1 MSDWLADSRS
11 LNKFQMIVFPPPP
24 STKSGKTS
32 WTWGRGAHG
41 KGIFCRLTCLW
52 PRYVDEVH
60 AISGGVHTLI
70 GQGLKDLAIDEQ
82 SAWKLFDVHFVNHIW
97 SYMYNIVLY
106 LLIIYYTVYTSWLFG
121 WAINRCHVVL
131 IATLAV
137 CRGESSRWCDFSGLR
152 EGYRYLH
159 FRSLLKNHDYDSCW
173 WRTIAYIPAL
183 LFKAWELVRKY
194 FGRT

>member
-11 LNKFQMIVFPPPP
+11 LNKFQMIVFPPPLNKIRENILNMREGGP
-24 STKSGKTS
+24 WKRYLLSAHLPVTS
-32 WTWGRGAHG
+32 VRWWG
-41 KGIFCRLTCLW
+41 TCHLRW
-52 PRYVDEVH
+52 CAYVDWPGTQRFSHWWTISLEV
-60 AISGGVHTLI
+60 IWCTLC
-70 GQGLKDLAIDEQ
+70 Q
-82 SAWKLFDVHFVNHIW
+82 

-152 EGYRYLH
+152 KGYRYLH